1 MATKRELILE
11 CKRLGIK
18 RYSKMTKHE
27 LESIIYL
34 KKVADWYNI
43 LFFQSES
50 EDLEKYDL

>member
-43 LFFQSES
+43 LFFPSES